1 VIGFFAAVSHPL
13 GFAEARWQSF
23 KHLPTHDTASSH
35 LASLGSNRYDY
46 YRVAIDDFLSHP
58 LAGLGGHG
66 WPASYLQ
73 DRRSSEVPERAHSV
87 ELDALSE
94 TGIVGFLL
102 LVGAAA
108 LGLVSA
114 YRRGGTGLLPA
125 ALVGAGAYL
134 AIHSSIDW
142 VWSIPPIGMF
152 GLVLVG
158 IGASRDT
165 RRRLEGRPMVAVGAA
180 AVLVAVLGFVPP
192 WLSSAL
198 TRSAYGK
205 TPTDRTTTL
214 HLAGDLDPLSVDPL
228 LVEARL
234 TPSPENI
241 TPLQQAVVKQPQNSE
256 VHYLLGVAYLRA
268 GEKAAARHQLA
279 AALELSPHDPAI
291 RRAYRRAAR

>member
-1 VIGFFAAVSHPL
+1 
-13 GFAEARWQSF
+13 
-23 KHLPTHDTASSH
+23 
-35 LASLGSNRYDY
+35 
-46 YRVAIDDFLSHP
+46 
-58 LAGLGGHG
+58 
-66 WPASYLQ
+66 
-73 DRRSSEVPERAHSV
+73 VPELSHSV

-102 LVGAAA
+102 LVGAGA
-108 LGLVSA
+108 LGLLSA

-125 ALVGAGAYL
+125 ALFGAGAYL

-152 GLVLVG
+152 ELVLVG

-180 AVLVAVLGFVPP
+180 VVVVAVLGFVPP

-214 HLAGDLDPLSVDPL
+214 HLAGALDPLSVDPL
-228 LVEARL
+228 LAEAKL
-234 TPSPENI
+234 TGPPENI
-241 TPLQQAVVKQPQNSE
+241 GPLRDAVAKQPQNSE
-256 VHYLLGVAYLRA
+256 VHYLLGLAYLHAGRRLAARQELATALRLSPYDPAFRRAYLRA
-268 GEKAAARHQLA
+268 
-279 AALELSPHDPAI
+279 
-291 RRAYRRAAR
+291 RR